1 METVVADQIEV
12 RGIRA
17 VGVIGVLP
25 EEKERAQPFEVDL
38 VIDCDLAEAGAVI
51 DCDLAEA
58 GATDDLSAT
67 IHYGVAAGK
76 AVAVITGETHELL
89 ERVAQRIA
97 DEVLAMDRVEAVEV
111 TVKKLRP
118 PVEFDASYTAVRIRR
133 P

>member
-1 METVVADQIEV
+1 MADQIEV

-25 EEKERAQPFEVDL
+25 EEKERPQPFEVDL
-38 VIDCDLAEAGAVI
+38 VMDV
-51 DCDLAEA
+51 DLAEA
-58 GATDDLSAT
+58 GATDDLDT
-67 IHYGVAAGK
+67 TVNYGVAAGH
-76 AVAVITGETHELL
+76 AVAVITGESHELL

-97 DEVLAMDRVEAVEV
+97 DEVLAMDRVDAVEV

-118 PVEFDASYTAVRIRR
+118 PVAFQADYTGVRIRR

>member
-38 VIDCDLAEAGAVI
+38 VIDCDLAEAGA
-51 DCDLAEA
+51 
-58 GATDDLSAT
+58 TDDLGAT
-67 IHYGVAAGK
+67 VNYGHAASR

-97 DEVLAMDRVEAVEV
+97 EEVLAMDRAEAVEV

-118 PVEFDASYTAVRIRR
+118 PVAFDADFTAVRIRR

>member
-38 VIDCDLAEAGAVI
+38 VI

>member
-1 METVVADQIEV
+1 MADQIEV

-38 VIDCDLAEAGAVI
+38 VI

-118 PVEFDASYTAVRIRR
+118 PVEFDASFTAVRIRR

>member
-1 METVVADQIEV
+1 MVDQIEV

-17 VGVIGVLP
+17 VGIIGVLA

-38 VIDCDLAEAGAVI
+38 VIDCDLAEAGA
-51 DCDLAEA
+51 
-58 GATDDLSAT
+58 TDDLGAT
-67 IHYGVAAGK
+67 VNYGHAAEL
-76 AVAVITGETHELL
+76 AVAVVAGETHELL

-97 DEVLAMDRVEAVEV
+97 EDVLEMARVEAVEV

-118 PVEFDASYTAVRIRR
+118 PVAFDAAYTAVKIRR

>member
-1 METVVADQIEV
+1 MSADRQMETVVADQIEV

-38 VIDCDLAEAGAVI
+38 VI

-118 PVEFDASYTAVRIRR
+118 PVEFDASYTAVRIQR

>member
-17 VGVIGVLP
+17 MGIIGVLA
-25 EEKERAQPFEVDL
+25 EEKVRAQPFEVDL
-38 VIDCDLAEAGAVI
+38 VL

-58 GATDDLSAT
+58 GATDDLAT
-67 IHYGVAAGK
+67 TVNYGVAGDR
-76 AVAVITGETHELL
+76 AVAVITGESHELL

-97 DEVLAMDRVEAVEV
+97 EDVLAMDRVDAVEV

-118 PVEFDASYTAVRIRR
+118 PVEFEAEYTSVRIRR

>member
-1 METVVADQIEV
+1 MTFPTSFP
-12 RGIRA
+12 RPWGIRA

-38 VIDCDLAEAGAVI
+38 VI